1 MRRVIIDTDPGI
13 DDALALFLALRSPEM
28 RVEAITTVAGN
39 ASVENCTRNAFRVL
53 ELLNPEPR
61 PIVAQGA
68 ARPLEREHRAAE
80 EVHGSDGL
88 GELSRYQNP
97 DGSPRY
103 PEPREGPAPTQAAD
117 LILELIGRYP
127 GEMSLITLGPLTN
140 VAQALLRDRETMGKV
155 QQVVCMG
162 GAVLVPGN
170 TSPTAEFNI
179 ATDPEAAR
187 IVFASGLPLTLIP
200 LDVTERVRLSEEAL
214 RTWVEPLADPPAQ
227 FLLDCTAQVI
237 AFSGKFE
244 GFPGIILHDPLTVG
258 VVIDRSLVKT
268 QPLYVQVETRGEI
281 TAGMTVADRRPFRA
295 EGRPNVEVA
304 LEVEADRFLTLFM
317 ERLCRRS

>member
-1 MRRVIIDTDPGI
+1 MQRVIIDTDPGI
-13 DDALALFLALRSPEM
+13 DDALALFLALKSPEM

-103 PEPREGPAPTQAAD
+103 PEPRESPVPIPAVD
-117 LILELIGRYP
+117 LILELVDRYP
-127 GEMSLITLGPLTN
+127 GEITLISLGPLTN
-140 VAQALLRDRETMGKV
+140 VAQALLRNRDTMRKL
-155 QQVVCMG
+155 QRVVSMG
-162 GAVLVPGN
+162 GAIVVPGN

-187 IVFASGLPLTLIP
+187 IVFTSGLPLTLIP

-214 RTWVEPLADPPAQ
+214 RTWVEPLADLPAQ
-227 FLLDCTAQVI
+227 LLLDCTAHVI
-237 AFSGKFE
+237 AFSAKFE
-244 GFPGIILHDPLTVG
+244 GFPGVILHDPLTVG
-258 VVIDRSLVKT
+258 VVLDHTLVKT
-268 QPLYVQVETRGEI
+268 QPLHVQIETRGEI
-281 TAGMTVADRRPFRA
+281 TAGTTVADRRPFRA
-295 EGRPNVEVA
+295 EGKPNVNVA
-304 LEVEADRFLTLFM
+304 LEVEADRFLSLFM
-317 ERLCRRS
+317 ERVCQRS